1 MLHGILWSSKTT
13 TNQEERAKMDISK
26 QFEEQQEAKQL
37 KGKISTFINDC
48 QIGTLMNRC
57 GIRKVRGTSPLKLFT
72 AIFML
77 PFEGNNF
84 YRGIV
89 TNKNL
94 SFGKNA
100 AYALLKN
107 PRHNWRRLLASL
119 AVMMINFFS
128 ELTSEEREKVLIID
142 DSTYDRSR
150 SKFVEL
156 LSWVF
161 DHNSGK
167 HLKGFK
173 LLTLGWS
180 DGASFIP
187 LDFILM
193 SSAKAKKRIQG
204 IKEKIDKRTTGYK
217 RRQEAI
223 VKSTAHLK
231 GMIQRALALGIDADY
246 LLMDSWFCWPTITAK
261 LGKLIPVICMAK
273 DMPQVFYRHEGKWV
287 RLGDLYKR
295 LRKRSGK
302 AKILASV
309 IVKNKQDQSV
319 KIVFVRHRHKRDWLA
334 ILSTD
339 TKLAASEIVRIYG
352 KRWDIEVFFKMLKHH
367 LNLEREVQ
375 LRDYQGIIGH
385 VTITMMR
392 YIFLAYE
399 QRCHDD
405 PKTIGSLFFS
415 CCAEVKD
422 LSLVAAMQRL
432 LSLALDKVRAS
443 GEVAESVI
451 MALLETI
458 MGSAIDLMQSTR
470 LSAELNCPIPSS

>member
-1 MLHGILWSSKTT
+1 
-13 TNQEERAKMDISK
+13 MDISK
-26 QFEEQQEAKQL
+26 QFEEQQAAKQL
-37 KGKISTFINDC
+37 QSKITTFIKDC
-48 QIGTLMNRC
+48 QIGTLMARS
-57 GIRKVRGTSPLKLFT
+57 GIRKARGTSALKLFT

-89 TNKNL
+89 TNSKL

-100 AYALLKN
+100 AYVLLSN

-119 AVMMINFFS
+119 AVMMINFFAG
-128 ELTSEEREKVLIID
+128 LTSKEREKVLIID

-150 SKFVEL
+150 SKAVEL

-173 LLTLGWS
+173 LLSLGWS
-180 DGASFIP
+180 DGASFVP

-193 SSAKAKKRIQG
+193 SSAKAKKRLQG
-204 IKEKIDKRTTGYK
+204 IKKKIDKRTTGYK
-217 RRQEAI
+217 RRQEATI
-223 VKSTAHLK
+223 KSTAHLED
-231 GMIQRALALGIDADY
+231 MVQRALNLGIEADY
-246 LLMDSWFCWPTITAK
+246 LLMDSWFCWPAITAK
-261 LGKLIPVICMAK
+261 LGKLLPVICMAK
-273 DMPQVFYRHEGKWV
+273 DMPQIFYRHDGKWI
-287 RLGDLYKR
+287 RLRDLYKK
-295 LRKRSGK
+295 LRKRPGR

-309 IVKNKQDQSV
+309 VVKNKQDQPV

-334 ILSTD
+334 ILSTN

-375 LRDYQGIIGH
+375 LRDYQGIVGH

-405 PKTIGSLFFS
+405 PKTIGSLFFA
-415 CCAEVKD
+415 CCTEVKD
-422 LSLVAAMQRL
+422 LSLLEAMQRL
-432 LSLALDKVRAS
+432 LALALDKVRATA
-443 GEVAESVI
+443 ELAESVV
-451 MALLETI
+451 MALLDTI
-458 MGSAIDLMQSTR
+458 MGSAVELMQSAR
-470 LSAELNCPIPSS
+470 LLGAQNRTISVC

>member
-1 MLHGILWSSKTT
+1 
-13 TNQEERAKMDISK
+13 MDISK

-128 ELTSEEREKVLIID
+128 ELTCEEREKVLIID

-150 SKFVEL
+150 SKVVEL

-193 SSAKAKKRIQG
+193 SSAKAKKRIQE

-217 RRQEAI
+217 RRREATI
-223 VKSTAHLK
+223 KSTAHLK
-231 GMIQRALALGIDADY
+231 DMVQRVQALGITADY
-246 LLMDSWFCWPTITAK
+246 LLMDSWFCWPIITAK

-273 DMPQVFYRHEGKWV
+273 DMPQIFYRYEGKWI

-295 LRKRSGK
+295 LRKRPGK
-302 AKILASV
+302 AKVLASV

-339 TKLAASEIVRIYG
+339 TKIAANEIVRIYG

-422 LSLVAAMQRL
+422 LSLVVAMQRL
-432 LSLALDKVRAS
+432 LALALDKVQAS
-443 GEVAESVI
+443 GKVAESVI

-470 LSAELNCPIPSS
+470 LAPESSCLIPSS

>member
-1 MLHGILWSSKTT
+1 
-13 TNQEERAKMDISK
+13 MDISK
-26 QFEEQQEAKQL
+26 QFEEQQAAKQL
-37 KGKISTFINDC
+37 QSKITTFIKDY
-48 QIGTLMNRC
+48 QIGTLMARS
-57 GIRKVRGTSPLKLFT
+57 GIRKARGTSALKLFT

-89 TNKNL
+89 TNNKL

-100 AYALLKN
+100 AYALLSN

-119 AVMMINFFS
+119 AVMMINFFAA
-128 ELTSEEREKVLIID
+128 LTSKEREKVLVID

-150 SKFVEL
+150 SKAVEL

-173 LLTLGWS
+173 LLSLGWS
-180 DGASFIP
+180 DGASFVP

-193 SSAKAKKRIQG
+193 SSAKAKKRLQG
-204 IKEKIDKRTTGYK
+204 IKGKIDKRTTGYK
-217 RRQEAI
+217 RRQEATI
-223 VKSTAHLK
+223 KSTAHL
-231 GMIQRALALGIDADY
+231 MDMVQRAFNLGIKADY
-246 LLMDSWFCWPTITAK
+246 LLMDSWFCWPAITAK
-261 LGKLIPVICMAK
+261 LGKLLPVICMAK
-273 DMPQVFYRHEGKWV
+273 DMPQIFYHHEGKWM
-287 RLGDLYKR
+287 RLGDLYKK
-295 LRKRSGK
+295 LRKRPGR

-309 IVKNKQDQSV
+309 VVKNKQDQPV

-334 ILSTD
+334 ILSTN
-339 TKLAASEIVRIYG
+339 TKLEASEIVRIYG

-375 LRDYQGIIGH
+375 LRDYQGIVGH
-385 VTITMMR
+385 ITITMMR

-405 PKTIGSLFFS
+405 PKTIGSLFFA

-422 LSLVAAMQRL
+422 LSLLEATQRL
-432 LSLALDKVRAS
+432 LALVLDKVKATV
-443 GEVAESVI
+443 ELEESVV
-451 MALLETI
+451 MALLDTI
-458 MGSAIDLMQSTR
+458 MGSAVELMQSTR
-470 LSAELNCPIPSS
+470 LLGAQNYTSSAG